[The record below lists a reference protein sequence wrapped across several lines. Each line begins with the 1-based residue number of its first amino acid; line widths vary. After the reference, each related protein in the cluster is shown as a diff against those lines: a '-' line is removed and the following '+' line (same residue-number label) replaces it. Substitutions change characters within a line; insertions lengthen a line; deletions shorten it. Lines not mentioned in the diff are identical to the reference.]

1 MLNTICGIFNMRIFN
16 LKKRLFLG
24 KAFFVL
30 TLFFV
35 FNNLK
40 AQNEVFLKM
49 ESSTLD
55 EGKKVIIKSDII
67 FLLETQRMISHF
79 TYPKEYYITNNGFGE
94 AQMYEP
100 ATNSLLIQYGDHL
113 KASSSLIYSFLSNDV
128 SDLGLSKMGF
138 QLSSSYYENQ
148 FLVTKWIPPSNA
160 LSYLSEVKLVFEENN
175 LPVYCEYVNA
185 EEVIDT
191 KIYFSDYQII
201 SNSSFPKRVT
211 TIKFQGEMGQD
222 STINRVLFSNFT
234 VENQDFAK
242 LKQFKIPED
251 ATLVD

>member
-1 MLNTICGIFNMRIFN
+1 MLNMIFGISKMAIKNYN
-16 LKKRLFLG
+16 KRLFLG

-30 TLFFV
+30 IFSNCFQIS
-35 FNNLK
+35 N

-67 FLLETQRMISHF
+67 FLLESQEMISHF
-79 TYPKEYYITNNGFGE
+79 TYPKEYYITSNGFGE

-113 KASSSLIYSFLSNDV
+113 KVSSSLIYSFLSNDV

-138 QLSSSYYENQ
+138 QLSNSFYENQ

-160 LSYLSEVKLVFEENN
+160 LTYLSEVKLVFEESN

-185 EEVIDT
+185 DKIVDT
-191 KIYFSDYQII
+191 KIYFSDYQKIT
-201 SNSSFPKRVT
+201 NSSFPKRVT
-211 TIKFQGEMGQD
+211 TIKFTGETLQD
-222 STINRVLFSNFT
+222 STINRVLFSSFNS
-234 VENQDFAK
+234 ENDDFAK

-251 ATLVD
+251 AVLVD